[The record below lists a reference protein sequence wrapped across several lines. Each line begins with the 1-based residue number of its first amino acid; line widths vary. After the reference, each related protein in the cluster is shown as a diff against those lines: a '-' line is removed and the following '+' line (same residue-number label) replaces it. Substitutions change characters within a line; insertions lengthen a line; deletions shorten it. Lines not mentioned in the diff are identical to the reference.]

1 MRFDPFTY
9 EAVKPGSV
17 IDGPQGGFRVVCHP
31 SAAVF
36 VQADGYEV
44 LASYG
49 SCDLQ
54 ITGAYSFRVVGADDA
69 PASYRL
75 LVRSASAPVG
85 ETFTNLDR
93 MPNESG
99 SVLAVTS
106 ALRKMKLEQN
116 AFAKELREERRKLA
130 MERAKGLSNKEATDP
145 SETDETDDISA
156 GDEENGAADGSPT
169 QPRSQKKER
178 AVEK

>member
-9 EAVKPGSV
+9 EAVKPDSV
-17 IDGPQGGFRVVCHP
+17 VDGPQGGCRVVCHP
-31 SAAVF
+31 HAAVF

-44 LASYG
+44 LAAYG

-54 ITGAYSFRVVGADDA
+54 ITGAYSFRVVGAGDA

-75 LVRSASAPVG
+75 LVRAASAPVG

-130 MERAKGLSNKEATDP
+130 MERAAALSGKEATD
-145 SETDETDDISA
+145 ETETVESDETDSD
-156 GDEENGAADGSPT
+156 DEERGDTDSSPKL
-169 QPRSQKKER
+169 RSGKKKESS
-178 AVEK
+178 VEK